1 MTENEISEFVNLKFN
16 NPEHL
21 SMFED
26 LCKEHNIKYMAKGQ
40 NAVIPTDR
48 VEYVNNVINPILEKM
63 VSDNEEKVEETITLT
78 DPFEIYLF
86 DKFCSSHEEYEED
99 EGFKMEKEIKVSFKL
114 SGNKL
119 HIEDVKRKWDELD
132 IDAFKYQFNK
142 MIDYAF

>member
-63 VSDNEEKVEETITLT
+63 VSDNEEIVEKTITLT

-86 DKFCSSHEEYEED
+86 DKLCAHQWKEKVKIQTDIKSEFKIKGSKLYIEEM
-99 EGFKMEKEIKVSFKL
+99 FK
-114 SGNKL
+114 
-119 HIEDVKRKWDELD
+119 KWDD
-132 IDAFKYQFNK
+132 IDAEQ
-142 MIDYAF
+142 IDYKLDLGLLFE